1 MGQVVSAVMPSVVS
15 STAVLQAKLW
25 YAQRISAM
33 VLGLCVAV
41 HLLIMFYAI
50 RGGLTAGEILG
61 RTQGNWL
68 FAIFY
73 EVFVL
78 ACFVHAPIGVA
89 NILRENFPQSD
100 KLTVLPWILACLIL
114 VLGTTAV
121 IGVFT
126 GGVGQ

>member
-1 MGQVVSAVMPSVVS
+1 MSLAISN
-15 STAVLQAKLW
+15 TALLQARLW

-33 VLGLCVAV
+33 VLGVCVAI
-41 HLLIMFYAI
+41 HLFIMFYAI

-78 ACFVHAPIGVA
+78 ACLVHAPIGLA
-89 NILRENFPQSD
+89 NILRENFPRSSGVS
-100 KLTVLPWILACLIL
+100 VLPWILVALIL
-114 VLGTTAV
+114 VLGTAAV

-126 GGVGQ
+126 GGVGR

>member
-1 MGQVVSAVMPSVVS
+1 MSLAISNVAL
-15 STAVLQAKLW
+15 LQARLW

-33 VLGLCVAV
+33 ALGLCVAI
-41 HLLIMFYAI
+41 HLFIMFYAI

-78 ACFVHAPIGVA
+78 ACLVHAPIGVA
-89 NILRENFPQSD
+89 NILRENFPRSSWVS
-100 KLTVLPWILACLIL
+100 VLPWVLAALIL
-114 VLGTTAV
+114 ILGTTAV

-126 GGVGQ
+126 GGVGR

>member
-1 MGQVVSAVMPSVVS
+1 MN
-15 STAVLQAKLW
+15 TAVHGDAILQAKLW

-33 VLGLCVAV
+33 VLGLCVAI
-41 HLLIMFYAI
+41 HLFIMFYAI

-78 ACFVHAPIGVA
+78 ACFVHAPIGLA
-89 NILRENFPQSD
+89 NILRENFPRSPGVG
-100 KLTVLPWILACLIL
+100 VLPWILATLIL

-126 GGVGQ
+126 GGVGR

>member
-1 MGQVVSAVMPSVVS
+1 MSLTISN
-15 STAVLQAKLW
+15 TALLQARLW

-33 VLGLCVAV
+33 VLGLCVAI
-41 HLLIMFYAI
+41 HLFIMFYAI

-78 ACFVHAPIGVA
+78 ACLVHAPIGLA
-89 NILRENFPQSD
+89 NILRENFPRSFWVS
-100 KLTVLPWILACLIL
+100 VLPWVLAALIL

-126 GGVGQ
+126 GGVGR

>member
-1 MGQVVSAVMPSVVS
+1 MGQIMSAG
-15 STAVLQAKLW
+15 ALQAKLW

-33 VLGLCVAV
+33 VLGLCVAI
-41 HLLIMFYAI
+41 HLLIIFYAI
-50 RGGLTAGEILG
+50 RGGLSAQEILG
-61 RTQGNWL
+61 RTQGNVL

-73 EVFVL
+73 EVFVV

-89 NILRENFPQSD
+89 NILQE
-100 KLTVLPWILACLIL
+100 TLPGSGLARPLAWILAVLIL

-126 GGVGQ
+126 GGQI

>member
-1 MGQVVSAVMPSVVS
+1 MS
-15 STAVLQAKLW
+15 SGVLQAKLW

-33 VLGLCVAV
+33 VLGLCVAI
-41 HLLIMFYAI
+41 HLLIIFYAI
-50 RGGLTAGEILG
+50 RGGLSAQEILG
-61 RTQGNWL
+61 RTQGNVL

-73 EVFVL
+73 EVFVV

-89 NILRENFPQSD
+89 NILQE
-100 KLTVLPWILACLIL
+100 TLPKSGLARPVSFILALLIL

-126 GGVGQ
+126 GGQL

>member
-1 MGQVVSAVMPSVVS
+1 MSLAISN
-15 STAVLQAKLW
+15 TALLQARLW

-33 VLGLCVAV
+33 VLGLCVAI
-41 HLLIMFYAI
+41 HLFIMFYAI

-78 ACFVHAPIGVA
+78 ACFVHAPIGLA
-89 NILRENFPQSD
+89 NILRENFPRSNG
-100 KLTVLPWILACLIL
+100 LIILPWALAALIL
-114 VLGTTAV
+114 VLGTVAV

-126 GGVGQ
+126 GGVGR

>member
-1 MGQVVSAVMPSVVS
+1 VSLTISN
-15 STAVLQAKLW
+15 TALLQARLW

-33 VLGLCVAV
+33 VLGLCVAI
-41 HLLIMFYAI
+41 HLFIMFYAI

-78 ACFVHAPIGVA
+78 ACLVHAPIGLA
-89 NILRENFPQSD
+89 NILRENFPRSPAVS
-100 KLTVLPWILACLIL
+100 VLPWLLAALIL
-114 VLGTTAV
+114 VLGTAAV

-126 GGVGQ
+126 GGVGR

>member
-1 MGQVVSAVMPSVVS
+1 MGQVMSAG
-15 STAVLQAKLW
+15 VLQAKLW

-33 VLGLCVAV
+33 VLGLCVAI
-41 HLLIMFYAI
+41 HLIIIFYAI
-50 RGGLTAGEILG
+50 RGGLSAQEILG
-61 RTQGNWL
+61 RTQGNVL

-73 EVFVL
+73 EVFVI

-89 NILRENFPQSD
+89 NILQETFPKIGLARPLS
-100 KLTVLPWILACLIL
+100 WILAILIL

-126 GGVGQ
+126 GGQI

>member
-1 MGQVVSAVMPSVVS
+1 VSLAISN
-15 STAVLQAKLW
+15 TALLQARLW

-33 VLGLCVAV
+33 VLGLCVAI
-41 HLLIMFYAI
+41 HLFIMFYAI

-78 ACFVHAPIGVA
+78 ACLVHAPIGVT
-89 NILRENFPQSD
+89 NILRENFPRSSWVSVPPW
-100 KLTVLPWILACLIL
+100 VLAALIL
-114 VLGTTAV
+114 ILGTTAV

-126 GGVGQ
+126 GGVGR

>member
-1 MGQVVSAVMPSVVS
+1 MPSVVS

>member
-1 MGQVVSAVMPSVVS
+1 VS
-15 STAVLQAKLW
+15 SAISNTALLQAKLW

-33 VLGLCVAV
+33 VLGMCVAI
-41 HLLIMFYAI
+41 HLFIMFYAI

-78 ACFVHAPIGVA
+78 ACFVHAPIGLA
-89 NILRENFPQSD
+89 NILRENFPREPRVA
-100 KLTVLPWILACLIL
+100 VLPWILACLIL

-126 GGVGQ
+126 GGTSS

>member
-1 MGQVVSAVMPSVVS
+1 MSLTISN
-15 STAVLQAKLW
+15 TALLQARLW

-33 VLGLCVAV
+33 VLGLCVAI
-41 HLLIMFYAI
+41 HLFIMFYAI

-78 ACFVHAPIGVA
+78 ACLVHAPIGLA
-89 NILRENFPQSD
+89 NILRENFPRSSGVS
-100 KLTVLPWILACLIL
+100 VLPWVLAALIL
-114 VLGTTAV
+114 GLGTAAV

-126 GGVGQ
+126 GGVGR

>member
-1 MGQVVSAVMPSVVS
+1 
-15 STAVLQAKLW
+15 
-25 YAQRISAM
+25 
-33 VLGLCVAV
+33 
-41 HLLIMFYAI
+41 MFYAI

-61 RTQGNWL
+61 RTQGNWF

-78 ACFVHAPIGVA
+78 ACFVHAPIGLA
-89 NILRENFPQSD
+89 NILRENFPRPPGVG
-100 KLTVLPWILACLIL
+100 VLPWILATLIL

-126 GGVGQ
+126 GGVGR

>member
-1 MGQVVSAVMPSVVS
+1 MSVAINSSAI
-15 STAVLQAKLW
+15 LQAKLW
-25 YAQRISAM
+25 YAQRMSAM

-41 HLLIMFYAI
+41 HLFIMFYAI

-61 RTQGNWL
+61 RTQGNWF

-89 NILRENFPQSD
+89 NILRENFAHSP
-100 KLTVLPWILACLIL
+100 KVMILPWLLAALIL
-114 VLGTTAV
+114 VLGSAAV

-126 GGVGQ
+126 GGVGR

>member
-1 MGQVVSAVMPSVVS
+1 MGQVVSSAISN
-15 STAVLQAKLW
+15 TALLQAKLW

-33 VLGLCVAV
+33 VLGLCVAL
-41 HLLIMFYAI
+41 HLFIMFYAI

-73 EVFVL
+73 EVLVL
-78 ACFVHAPIGVA
+78 ACFVHEPIGLA
-89 NILRENFPQSD
+89 NILCENFPREPRVA
-100 KLTVLPWILACLIL
+100 VLPWILACLIL
-114 VLGTTAV
+114 VLGTAAV

-126 GGVGQ
+126 GGASS